1 MFSYPKQT
9 FFIICYAHC
18 FTNYMIYLF
27 CCPGNNDSGGKEYM
41 SQFFLYF
48 LLLLLMWMFES
59 AYLDFD

>member
-9 FFIICYAHC
+9 CFIICYAHC

-41 SQFFLYF
+41 SQFFFYIF
-48 LLLLLMWMFES
+48 LLLLILISELACS
-59 AYLDFD
+59 DLN